1 MEGMNIS
8 FEPMAMGLFPAT
20 QNVSEVNPEVGFAQ
34 TLQDAVDVGAAIPA
48 YSEQTVQSVEPQRSP
63 QDIVPQESVQTSE
76 AAPTVAVEVQPQE
89 NVDVQPEQQI
99 QSQSYVSTVEIPLQ
113 DDLPLQEAVED
124 DVEKSGK
131 IAFTVDSP
139 PQFDS
144 SQTDTELMKELADL
158 LSNTEKML
166 STPQRMQE
174 KLNDLITQAF
184 HELNDP
190 KAQEEEF
197 TEMVLDFLMKFID
210 KTFGGER
217 EETSIFQEN
226 HSDNIDETDVQDVLL
241 QAVVQMLNNIRS
253 DNEETSVTEDPEE
266 DTEAVDS
273 ISATDDI
280 SKEYINTTPNQ
291 LLGVSYEFEE
301 QTETRFEINAE
312 NPVYPEKNTGV
323 QPETDVYAPQQTENT
338 AESTNIKETVRYI
351 PREAIMVEAEK
362 PVEAVE
368 RAELVKAVEIGE
380 TVEAV
385 AIAQPVKAEKPVEAV
400 VQPTETVKPVEAA
413 VQPTETVRTV
423 EAAVQPTETAKPVE
437 AAVQPT
443 ETVRTVE
450 AAAQPTETVR
460 TVEAAAQ
467 PTEAVKPVES
477 AVQSVERAQPVEAAV
492 QPTEATKP
500 VETVQTVPVNKPMEA
515 VKTVETA
522 NSVEEVEPVLY
533 QAAAQAAESIYNAI
547 VQTAQPQKPADEQV
561 QPVKTERTREVSPVI
576 ARLQPADEL
585 EELTR
590 LVKGGDTVKS
600 EQPQLN
606 FGSSRQAEVQPVKPE
621 VKLEETGEAI
631 PFEAAIVK
639 SIPQITLTTA
649 FEDSEN
655 GAAQIVTQIVS
666 EIFNQLPENGGTTT
680 FVMTLNPETLGK
692 VTVKLVEEA
701 GKISVTVTAHN
712 KHTAE
717 ILSARVDNLQAAM
730 KENGTELEKYQVV
743 YEPEQSEHSGQQS
756 FDGSSKNPYVKQ
768 QEEEDSDSNGEFA
781 ELLQQAV

>member
-8 FEPMAMGLFPAT
+8 FEPMAMSLFPAT

-48 YSEQTVQSVEPQRSP
+48 YSEQTVQSVEPQQSP
-63 QDIVPQESVQTSE
+63 QDIVPQESVQTLE

-89 NVDVQPEQQI
+89 NVEVQPEQQT
-99 QSQSYVSTVEIPLQ
+99 QSQSHVSTVEIPLQ

-131 IAFTVDSP
+131 LAFTVDSP

-166 STPQRMQE
+166 SAPQRMQE

-266 DTEAVDS
+266 DTEAVGS
-273 ISATDDI
+273 IPATDDI

-338 AESTNIKETVRYI
+338 AESTKIKETVRYI

-368 RAELVKAVEIGE
+368 RVELVKAMEIGE

-400 VQPTETVKPVEAA
+400 VQPTETAKPVEAA

-423 EAAVQPTETAKPVE
+423 EAAVQPTETVRTVE

-450 AAAQPTETVR
+450 AAAQPTETV
-460 TVEAAAQ
+460 
-467 PTEAVKPVES
+467 KPVEA

-492 QPTEATKP
+492 QPTEAAKP
-500 VETVQTVPVNKPMEA
+500 VETVQTVPVNKPVEA

-522 NSVEEVEPVLY
+522 NPVEEAEPVLY

-547 VQTAQPQKPADEQV
+547 VQTAQPQKPADEQP

-576 ARLQPADEL
+576 ARLQPTDEL